1 MADSSL
7 IRVPTRNHSRAV
19 QGSISAMWWAG
30 VSESTAFHSL
40 ESANRYRMSGGVCGG
55 RSVLDAGCWEHGPVR
70 GASSRDDCGER
81 SGPSSPSTRW
91 DSIPRAEP
99 PRTKRLRERVR
110 WCLAERG
117 STPNQG
123 RGSSDADETNSSARP
138 RAGRQLRP
146 MRWRDRRLANRRL
159 RSSARR
165 WFRVPRGAADQATG
179 LLPLVDRRG

>member
-110 WCLAERG
+110 WCLGER
-117 STPNQG
+117 S
-123 RGSSDADETNSSARP
+123 
-138 RAGRQLRP
+138 LP
-146 MRWRDRRLANRRL
+146 MRIPARGPARRLWPQPDRTLCEAVTTKQTRGACGLHRSIQSRSGSVACHSLGPGRRL
-159 RSSARR
+159 
-165 WFRVPRGAADQATG
+165 D
-179 LLPLVDRRG
+179 